1 MSDAAQ
7 ITPFEQLPASV
18 QRVHAALVAQGVV
31 APQIVM
37 LADAARTSQQA
48 ADALAIEVGQIAK
61 SLVFRGH
68 ASGEAVLVI
77 ASGAHRVDEAK
88 VAALIGERIDRAAP
102 DFVRLATGYA
112 IGGIP
117 PLGHASAMKVL
128 VDASLAR
135 YPVVWAAAGHP
146 HSVFALAP
154 AELFRIAGGQV
165 ADVHLDD

>member
-1 MSDAAQ
+1 MSEAARA
-7 ITPFEQLPASV
+7 TPYEALPASV
-18 QRVHAALVAQGVV
+18 QRVHAALVAAGVA
-31 APQIVM
+31 APHIVM

-48 ADALAIEVGQIAK
+48 ADALGIEVGQIAK

-77 ASGAHRVDEAK
+77 ASGANRVDESK

-128 VDASLAR
+128 VDAALAH

-146 HSVFALAP
+146 HSVFRLAP
-154 AELFRIAGGQV
+154 GELFRIAGGQV
-165 ADVHLDD
+165 ADVRVDT